1 MVGCWVTR
9 QRNGRVSLNLC
20 EDKCNRPVIN
30 LVFVF
35 RNTRVG
41 MQSGLYNEVGF
52 INVEFEVPL
61 GHKQG
66 SWRFKCLQCIL
77 IRL

>member
-1 MVGCWVTR
+1 MNISGGWVA
-9 QRNGRVSLNLC
+9 GHKAGKWKSLNLC

-35 RNTRVG
+35 RNTGVG

-66 SWRFKCLQCIL
+66 SWRLSVCNVY
-77 IRL
+77 

>member
-1 MVGCWVTR
+1 MDGWWFTR
-9 QRNGRVSLNLC
+9 PGSGRVSLNLC
-20 EDKCNRPVIN
+20 GDKCTRPVIN

-35 RNTRVG
+35 RNTRAG
-41 MQSGLYNEVGF
+41 MPSGLYDEVGF

-66 SWRFKCLQCIL
+66 SWRLSVCNAY
-77 IRL
+77 